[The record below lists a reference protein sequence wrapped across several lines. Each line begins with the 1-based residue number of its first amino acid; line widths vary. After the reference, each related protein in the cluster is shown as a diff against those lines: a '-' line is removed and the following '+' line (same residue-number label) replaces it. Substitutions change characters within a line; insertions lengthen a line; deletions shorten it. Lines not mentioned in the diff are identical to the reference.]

1 MLFIIEKGRAI
12 LLSHLSSGRNLLSAV
27 PHITVW
33 QEPNCYSIRSFL
45 LRYSNECDKMHV
57 DTDQKGKEWQDEITQ
72 RYCSLL

>member
-12 LLSHLSSGRNLLSAV
+12 LSSYLSSGRILLSVV

-33 QEPNCYSIRSFL
+33 QEPNCYSIRSFW

-57 DTDQKGKEWQDEITQ
+57 DTDPKRKGMAG
-72 RYCSLL
+72 